1 MYGFK
6 HERIDKNDNFIYYLE
21 ELEFRYKFR
30 DR

>member
-1 MYGFK
+1 MYGFN

-21 ELEFRYKFR
+21 ELEFRYNFR